1 MPNHVACPSCG
12 GEIYNNI
19 KKNAERAAR
28 GEKAMPAFACKD
40 KDGCGWK
47 EWPPK
52 GQKPATQT
60 RSAPRGPQ
68 RPLAPLYLQC
78 LKVAKQSWDTVM
90 GAGKYSDTVL
100 QAAAATIFIGARDG
114 APILEPKPAEP
125 KEQDDDAGGY

>member
-1 MPNHVACPSCG
+1 MPNHVNCPNCG
-12 GEIYNNI
+12 GPIYNNI
-19 KKNAERAAR
+19 AKNAERVAR
-28 GEKAMPAFACKD
+28 GEKSMPNFTCKD

-52 GQKPATQT
+52 GQKPAQGQGGRPASRPVST
-60 RSAPRGPQ
+60 

-90 GAGKYSDTVL
+90 GAGKYTDAVL

-114 APILEPKPAEP
+114 APILAEP
-125 KEQDDDAGGY
+125 KVQDDTDLQD